1 MVLLQEYIGVT
12 SALAAAVFFSSSR
25 ILVRL
30 GLKAGYVEQ
39 AHFISVLMNNLVLW
53 PIAAFYAYA
62 TNTFPNLS
70 SLMIF
75 LIGGFFATGL
85 GRFLTFSTL
94 KRLTATEST
103 PFVSIS
109 PLFASMIAVF
119 FMGEAP
125 TINLLIGIILV
136 TSGLLIVS
144 KLQENGKRLAFFV
157 GIVASFFYSVGEV
170 LRKYGTSIT
179 PNPPIGAAIGSLA
192 ALIFLPFYKSNRINN
207 FRINR
212 FFYLA
217 GLSTSIALLLV
228 FVSYATAPLIVA
240 LPLINTSPVFTLC
253 LGYLIARYSEKLGLR
268 IIVGIL
274 MVMTGV
280 IFIVINQILLNV

>member
-253 LGYLIARYSEKLGLR
+253 LGYLVARHSEKLGLR

>member
-12 SALAAAVFFSSSR
+12 AALGAAVFFSMSR

-39 AHFISVLMNNLVLW
+39 AHFISVLMNNLILW
-53 PIAAFYAYA
+53 PMAAFYTYS
-62 TNTFPNLS
+62 TNTFPNPS

-75 LIGGFFATGL
+75 LTAGLFATGL

-109 PLFASMIAVF
+109 PLFASLIAVF
-119 FMGEAP
+119 FMGEAL

-136 TSGLLIVS
+136 TSGLLMVS
-144 KLQENGKRLAFFV
+144 KIQENAKRLAFFV

-192 ALIFLPFYKSNRINN
+192 ALIFIPFYKSNKTTN

-212 FFYLA
+212 FFYLS

-228 FVSYATAPLIVA
+228 FISYATAPLIVA
-240 LPLINTSPVFTLC
+240 VPLINTAPVFTLF
-253 LGYLIARYSEKLGLR
+253 LGYLIARRSEEFGLR
-268 IIVGIL
+268 IIVGVL
-274 MVMTGV
+274 MVMSGV
-280 IFIVINQILLNV
+280 IFIVT